1 MIELREAIATWL
13 VQRYELPATSISAD
27 AHVLPVN
34 GSREALFAFAQTV
47 IMSFTHNPKKLIAKL
62 MVDETV
68 ERRSKEANLK
78 LVAARNA
85 K

>member
-1 MIELREAIATWL
+1 MTFGMPLFSVYLGFQFPVGIGIYWIASN
-13 VQRYELPATSISAD
+13 V
-27 AHVLPVN
+27 
-34 GSREALFAFAQTV
+34 FAFAQTV